1 MNHQDQEIEVKF
13 FITNLPGFEARI
25 LAAGGVKVQ
34 ERVRET
40 NLRFDLP
47 DHSLMM
53 ERRVLRL
60 RQDVR
65 SVLTFKG
72 PAASDQ
78 QVMMRQEIETTVG
91 DFAAARK
98 ILEALGYQVVVMY
111 EKWRATYRMEEVEI
125 VVDELPYGNFC
136 EIEGTNA
143 GIIQSTAGLLD
154 LDWNNRII
162 DSYLAMFWRL
172 KTKLYLKAENLDF
185 ASFAGLDIRPE
196 DLEVRPAD
204 R

>member
-13 FITNLPGFEARI
+13 FITNLPGLEARI

-172 KTKLYLKAENLDF
+172 KTKLNLKAENLDF

>member
-172 KTKLYLKAENLDF
+172 KTKLNLKAENLDF